1 MSRIVEVELRVDP
14 HVFKQVALRKGY
26 KEASENVFTSKLL
39 FRPIRIENEKLKY
52 DNIDVPYVTD
62 LIADYLVEQTGGV
75 RQNVSRDEVIIQC

>member
-14 HVFKQVALRKGY
+14 YVFKQVALRKGY
-26 KEASENVFTSKLL
+26 KEVSENVFTSKLL

-52 DNIDVPYVTD
+52 DNMDVSYVTD

-75 RQNVSRDEVIIQC
+75 RQNVSRNEVIIQC